1 MKFVFDTEVILK
13 FYLGE
18 EGAEKVGKYLENVAS
33 RYDSGY
39 ISYVNLAEFYYILY
53 RKSNRIAEEKMNNLL
68 SFGIKPVDV
77 KESWKTAAKI
87 KAEEGIPLGD
97 AFAAATA
104 LTLEAVLLVG
114 RDSDFADL
122 GIKIERI

>member
-33 RYDSGY
+33 GYDSGY
-39 ISYVNLAEFYYILY
+39 LSYVNLAEFYYILY
-53 RKSNRIAEEKMNNLL
+53 RKSHKIAEEKVNNLL
-68 SFGIKPVDV
+68 SFNIKPVDV
-77 KESWKTAAKI
+77 KDIWKTAAKI
-87 KAEEGIPLGD
+87 KAENSIPLGD

-104 LTLEAVLLVG
+104 LSMNAVLLAG
-114 RDSDFADL
+114 RDSDFRRL
-122 GIKIERI
+122 KIKVERV